1 MLRAL
6 NELVGNLAVVRDKP
20 LEFLVVFRCGDD
32 RLAVA
37 TLALGGRE
45 DEPSVLSCAIEEN
58 LDALLTKF
66 EMERPHC
73 SPP

>member
-37 TLALGGRE
+37 TLALG
-45 DEPSVLSCAIEEN
+45 EEKTN
-58 LDALLTKF
+58 RQF
-66 EMERPHC
+66 
-73 SPP
+73 